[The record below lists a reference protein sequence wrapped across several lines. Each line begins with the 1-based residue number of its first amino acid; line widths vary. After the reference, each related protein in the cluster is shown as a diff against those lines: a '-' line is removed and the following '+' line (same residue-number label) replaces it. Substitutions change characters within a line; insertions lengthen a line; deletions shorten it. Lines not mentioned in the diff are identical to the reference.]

1 MSEHVRYAVSDGV
14 GRVTLARPEKKNAID
29 RAMYAALADALRA
42 AEGDAEV
49 RAVLVD
55 AEGGAFTAGNDL
67 ADFQRGRQSWHGS
80 PVARFLGALAE
91 IDRPVVAAVDG
102 IAIGIGT
109 TLLLHCDLVVASTS
123 ARFQTPFVDLGLVP
137 EAASSLLLPRLV
149 GHGRAA
155 AMLMLGDAVDA
166 ATMLDLGLVYAV
178 VAPDDLAAA
187 ALGFARR
194 FAAKPPEAVR
204 AAKRLLRR
212 APEPVADRFAAE
224 SAVFDERLASA
235 EAQAAFA
242 DFFARRGRG
251 R

>member
-1 MSEHVRYAVSDGV
+1 MSEHVRYAVSDGI
-14 GRVTLARPEKKNAID
+14 GRITLARPAKKNAID
-29 RAMYAALADALRA
+29 VAMYEALAEALRSAGGDDGVRAMLI
-42 AEGDAEV
+42 
-49 RAVLVD
+49 D

-67 ADFQRGRQSWHGS
+67 ADFQRERRGWHDS
-80 PVARFLGALAE
+80 PVARFLGALTE
-91 IDRPVVAAVDG
+91 IDKPVVAAVDG

-155 AMLMLGDAVDA
+155 AMLLLGEPVDA
-166 ATMLDLGLVYAV
+166 PTMLELGLVYAV
-178 VAPDDLAAA
+178 LAPEDLPAA
-187 ALGFARR
+187 ALGLARR

-204 AAKRLLRR
+204 AGKRLLRR
-212 APEPVADRFAAE
+212 PPEPIAERMAAE
-224 SAVFDERLASA
+224 SAVFDARLASA
-235 EAQAAFA
+235 EAQSAFA
-242 DFFARRGRG
+242 SFFARRGGG